1 MLKRGSGVDRF
12 SFPLVLK
19 AAGKVKAVDE
29 GMMVHGLVVK
39 MGFADDSFVET
50 GLVGMYAF
58 CGEFE
63 CARKVFDRMTERDIV
78 TWNIMI
84 DGYCKSGLFD
94 EVVLLLEEMKR
105 CNIEAD
111 VKLFSTI
118 LSACGRAGNLEFGKA
133 IHKIIVDDNV
143 MIDYR
148 TQSTLVTMYAC
159 CGSMDLAQDMFDKL
173 NPKNVVASTAM
184 VSGYSKQGQVDLARA
199 IFGQMAKKD
208 LICWSAMI
216 SGYAESDAPQEA
228 IKLFGEMQDSGIYPD
243 HVTMLSVISA
253 GANVGALDQARWI
266 DEFVKRN
273 RFGDVLP
280 INNALI
286 DMYAKCGSLE
296 DAREVFVH
304 MRRKNVITWTT
315 MISALA
321 MHGDAIN
328 ALKIFHQMKSENVE
342 PNGVTFVGVL
352 YACSHAGLVE
362 EGIKL
367 FASMVDEYGITP
379 KHEHYGCMV
388 DLMVRANLLREALQ
402 LIESMP
408 FAPNVVIWGSLMS
421 ACKVHGE
428 FELGEF
434 AAKQL
439 LKLDPDH
446 DGAHVL
452 LSNIYAKEKQWH
464 SVGEVRQLMKH
475 KGISKE
481 RGTSRIELNNEVHE
495 FLTADKYHKQSD
507 EIYTKLNE
515 VVTDVKRIGYTPI
528 TSNVLT
534 NLDEEEKK
542 EAVLWHSEKLAL
554 SYGLLSR
561 ETGTCIH
568 IIKNLRI
575 CEDCH
580 TFMKLVSDVY
590 KTEIVVRDR
599 TRFHHYKNGVCS
611 CNDYW

>member
-1 MLKRGSGVDRF
+1 MVDRF
-12 SFPLVLK
+12 SFPSLLK
-19 AAGKVKAVDE
+19 AAGRVSGFFE
-29 GMMVHGLVVK
+29 GVMIHSLAVK
-39 MGFADDSFVET
+39 MGFDNDPFVQT
-50 GLVGMYAF
+50 GLVGMYAS
-58 CGEFE
+58 CGEIE
-63 CARKVFDRMTERDIV
+63 GARMVFDKMSHRDIV

-84 DGYCKSGLFD
+84 EGYCRSRLFD
-94 EVVLLLEEMKR
+94 DVLLLFEEMKT
-105 CNIEAD
+105 CNIEPD
-111 VKLFSTI
+111 EKLFSTI
-118 LSACGRAGNLEFGKA
+118 LSACGRAANLEFGKA
-133 IHKIIVDDNV
+133 IHKIINDNNV
-143 MIDYR
+143 MINHHL
-148 TQSTLVTMYAC
+148 QSALVTMYAG
-159 CGSMDLAQDMFDKL
+159 CGSMDLARDLYEKL

-184 VSGYSKQGQVDLARA
+184 VSGYSKNGQLEAARA
-199 IFGQMAKKD
+199 VFNHMARKD

-216 SGYAESDAPQEA
+216 SAYAESDFPQEA
-228 IKLFGEMQDSGIYPD
+228 LKLFSEMQDSGIYPD
-243 HVTMLSVISA
+243 HVTMLSVVSA
-253 GANVGALDQARWI
+253 GANVGALDQAKWI
-266 DEFVKRN
+266 HKFVIRN
-273 RFGDVLP
+273 GFGEVLP

-296 DAREVFVH
+296 DAREVFGH

-321 MHGDAIN
+321 MHGDASN
-328 ALKIFHQMKSENVE
+328 ALKIFQQMKSESFE

-362 EGIKL
+362 EGRNL
-367 FASMVDEYGITP
+367 FASMVDEYRITP

-388 DLMVRANLLREALQ
+388 DLYGRANLLGEALQ

-408 FAPNVVIWGSLMS
+408 FAPNIVIWGSLMS
-421 ACKVHGE
+421 ACKIHGE

-452 LSNIYAKEKQWH
+452 LSNIYAKEKRWH
-464 SVGEVRQLMKH
+464 DVGEVRQLMKH

-481 RGTSRIELNNEVHE
+481 RGTSRIELNNKIHE

-507 EIYTKLNE
+507 EIYTKLNK
-515 VVTDVKRIGYTPI
+515 VVTDLKLIGYTPI
-528 TSNVLT
+528 TSTVLT

-554 SYGLLSR
+554 CYGLLSGK
-561 ETGTCIH
+561 TGTRIH

-580 TFMKLVSDVY
+580 TFMKLVSEVY

>member
-1 MLKRGSGVDRF
+1 MLNR
-12 SFPLVLK
+12 
-19 AAGKVKAVDE
+19 
-29 GMMVHGLVVK
+29 
-39 MGFADDSFVET
+39 
-50 GLVGMYAF
+50 
-58 CGEFE
+58 
-63 CARKVFDRMTERDIV
+63 
-78 TWNIMI
+78 
-84 DGYCKSGLFD
+84 YCRNRLFD
-94 EVVLLLEEMKR
+94 DVLLLLEDMKG
-105 CNIEAD
+105 CKIEPD
-111 VKLFSTI
+111 EKLFSTI
-118 LSACGRAGNLEFGKA
+118 LSACGRAANLEFGKS
-133 IHKIIVDDNV
+133 IHEIITDSKVI
-143 MIDYR
+143 IDYR
-148 TQSTLVTMYAC
+148 LQSALVTMYAG
-159 CGSMDLAQDMFDKL
+159 CGSMDLAEDMFDKL
-173 NPKNVVASTAM
+173 NPKNVVACTAM
-184 VSGYSKQGQVDLARA
+184 VSGYSKQGQVEPARA
-199 IFGQMAKKD
+199 IFNHIPKKD

-216 SGYAESDAPQEA
+216 SGYAESDVPQEA

-253 GANVGALDQARWI
+253 GANVGALDQARGI
-266 DEFVKRN
+266 HKFVKKN
-273 RFGDVLP
+273 RFGEVLP

-296 DAREVFVH
+296 DAREVFLH

-328 ALKIFHQMKSENVE
+328 ALKIFQQMKSENVE

-362 EGIKL
+362 EGRNV
-367 FASMVDEYGITP
+367 FASMVDDYRITP

-388 DLMVRANLLREALQ
+388 DLYGRANLLEEALR

-408 FAPNVVIWGSLMS
+408 FAPNVVIWGSLLS
-421 ACKVHGE
+421 ACKIHGE
-428 FELGEF
+428 YELGEY

-452 LSNIYAKEKQWH
+452 LSNIYAKEKQWDN
-464 SVGEVRQLMKH
+464 VGEVRQLMKH

-481 RGTSRIELNNEVHE
+481 RGTSRIELNNQVHE
-495 FLTADKYHKQSD
+495 FLTADKYHKHSD
-507 EIYTKLNE
+507 EIYAKLNE
-515 VVTDVKRIGYTPI
+515 VVTDVKLIGYTPL
-528 TSNVLT
+528 TFNVLT
-534 NLDEEEKK
+534 NLNEEEKK

-554 SYGLLSR
+554 SYGLLSGK
-561 ETGTCIH
+561 TGTRIH

-599 TRFHHYKNGVCS
+599 TRFHHYKNGTCS